1 MSTLT
6 LRLTED
12 VANRLRN
19 VAEVCG
25 LSVNKLITE
34 ISVQDLAAY
43 DTGTRFK
50 AMASGADIPAA
61 LAVLDRL
68 NAQNPAVRY

>member
-6 LRLTED
+6 LRLPED

-19 VAEVCG
+19 VAEARG

-34 ISVQDLAAY
+34 ISVQALAAY
-43 DTGTRFK
+43 DTETRFK
-50 AMASGADIPAA
+50 ALASGADIQAA

-68 NAQNPAVRY
+68 DAQNPAV